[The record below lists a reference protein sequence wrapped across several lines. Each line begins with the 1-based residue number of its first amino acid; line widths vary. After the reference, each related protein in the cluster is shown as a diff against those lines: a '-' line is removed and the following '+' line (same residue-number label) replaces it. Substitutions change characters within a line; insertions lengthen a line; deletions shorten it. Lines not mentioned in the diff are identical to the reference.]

1 MVDSFVV
8 PGAPEPLLVVADG
21 VDALGNDPH
30 PDDSRA
36 ETTAKRVTGDG
47 AAALQLPAHPVN
59 DIRRRERTRMQP
71 GALRQL
77 SRLGIHLDTDRRA
90 DEPGPHQLFD
100 EAVSGCPE
108 AEGHL
113 VDAVERWFEPHDAVE
128 LLRHDPRHY
137 RTTVE
142 TAREG
147 VHPHALVSESRLDI
161 LRLQLGEIA
170 EGTDAQTPQERCKGV
185 LAQQPHRHAGE
196 KLGGSPLRYDADAL
210 PLRTAGRVFRGE
222 RPVGNTHP

>member
-8 PGAPEPLLVVADG
+8 PGAPEPLLMVPDG
-21 VDALGNDPH
+21 VDALGHDPH
-30 PDDSRA
+30 PGDSRA
-36 ETTAKRVTGDG
+36 ETTAKWVTGDG
-47 AAALQLPAHPVN
+47 AAALQLPAHTVH
-59 DIRRRERTRMQP
+59 DIRRREGTRMQP

-100 EAVSGCPE
+100 EAVRGCTE

-128 LLRHDPRHY
+128 LLRHDPRHDGA
-137 RTTVE
+137 TIE
-142 TAREG
+142 AAREG
-147 VHPHALVSESRLDI
+147 MHPGAGVSESRLDI
-161 LRLQLGEIA
+161 LGLQLGELA
-170 EGTDAQTPQERCKGV
+170 EGTDAQTPQERSKGV
-185 LAQQPHRHAGE
+185 FAQQPHRHAGE
-196 KLGGSPLRYDADAL
+196 KLGGSPLRHDADAL

-222 RPVGNTHP
+222 RPVGDTHP